1 MRHSNQGIGL
11 IELMIAMALGLIV
24 VLAVTNIFI
33 SAKNTY
39 LSQNAAAAMQEDARF
54 VLSKMLQ
61 EIRMVGMFGCIN
73 PSTTGS
79 FVDATANNAFTAGAV
94 NPINYTTN
102 ATTGNT
108 LTLLTGDVGFSGSTP
123 TYVIA
128 TNCRNLSTV
137 FTGNLAPALT
147 AADAAGGVVQLP
159 IRQVIYTFRN
169 NQLLTGPAASQQV
182 LVNNVSG
189 FAVTFGVVSSASDT
203 SSTAIT
209 SYASAVSN
217 PSVIRSVRITLTLTD
232 PNGRVRDQRYNVVAT
247 LRNRMN

>member
-1 MRHSNQGIGL
+1 MRRSNRGIGL
-11 IELMIAMALGLIV
+11 IELMIAMTLGLIV

-79 FVDATANNAFTAGAV
+79 FVDTTANNAFTAAAV
-94 NPINYTTN
+94 NPINYTTSGT
-102 ATTGNT
+102 AGNT
-108 LTLLTGDVGFSGSTP
+108 LTLLTGDVGSSGSTP
-123 TYVIA
+123 TYVIT
-128 TNCRNLSTV
+128 TNCRTLSTV
-137 FTGNLAPALT
+137 FTGTLAPLAATT
-147 AADAAGGVVQLP
+147 AAAGLVPLP
-159 IRQVIYTFRN
+159 VRQVIYTYKN

-189 FAVTFGVVSSASDT
+189 FTVTFGVVSSASDT
-203 SSTAIT
+203 SSAPIT

-232 PNGRVRDQRYNVVAT
+232 PNGRVRDQKYNVVAT